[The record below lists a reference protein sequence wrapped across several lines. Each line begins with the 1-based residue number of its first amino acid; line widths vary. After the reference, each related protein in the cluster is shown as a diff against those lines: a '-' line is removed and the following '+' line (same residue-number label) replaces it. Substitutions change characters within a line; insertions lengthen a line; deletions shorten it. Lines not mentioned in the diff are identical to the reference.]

1 MSNLTA
7 ILGASGPLTRA
18 LSGFT
23 PRPAQQQMA
32 ARIDAALQQRE
43 VLMVEAGTGTGKT
56 YAYLVPALL
65 SGLRV
70 LISTGTRTLQD
81 QLFHRDLPLLAGA
94 LGRPAR
100 VALLKGRSNY
110 LCRSR
115 LADIGQQEQLLPAS
129 ADVLLSRIRDW
140 AQATRTGDLAELP
153 ELTDTHALRP
163 QITSTRD
170 NCSGMRCSES
180 ARCHVFEARRQAME
194 ADIVVVNHHLLL
206 ADMALKEEGFGDLL
220 PGVDAVV
227 LDEAHQLPDLASEFF
242 GVSVSSRQIELLVAD
257 LAREQAAAARR
268 GESLGDERLGDED
281 LGAELERSLVAIQ
294 ALLGRADRHLA
305 YRELAAEAHQA
316 LAGLQRTCR
325 ALQARL
331 EAAAGRSAAT
341 PELQS
346 CAVRARALAL
356 ALRQISEQP
365 AYDSDARVDAG
376 LDTDVAAA
384 AAAADAG
391 AGAGASAGDSVAGA
405 RTVTTNARGFVL
417 RLLPY
422 EIASRFQAQLRQA
435 GNAWIFTSATL
446 AVGDDFSHFA
456 SRLGLDGAAALR
468 FDSPFDYARQALLY
482 LPRALPQPSDAG
494 FGDAVIDTALGLLDS
509 AGGGAFL
516 LFTSHRALRHA
527 AQRLAGALPP
537 GLPLLVQGTAP
548 RELLLRR
555 FRASGRAV
563 LLGTA
568 SFWEGVDVQGPALR
582 LVIIDKLPFASPE
595 DPVVRARIEYL
606 KSQGANAFRD
616 YQLPEAVLALKQG
629 VGRLIR
635 SEQDRGVVVI
645 CDPRMSERGY
655 GRIFRDSLPP
665 MQTTTAADVA
675 VQWLREVSRE
685 TAGA

>member
-1 MSNLTA
+1 MLNLAA
-7 ILGASGPLTRA
+7 IMGASGPLSRA

-32 ARIDAALQQRE
+32 TRIDEALQQRE
-43 VLMVEAGTGTGKT
+43 ILMVEAGTGTGKT

-81 QLFHRDLPLLAGA
+81 QLFNRDLPLLAGA

-115 LADIGQQEQLLPAS
+115 LADIGRQQQVLPAS
-129 ADVLLSRIRDW
+129 ADALLARIRDW
-140 AQATRTGDLAELP
+140 SQATRTGDLAELP

-163 QITSTRD
+163 QITSTRE
-170 NCSGMRCSES
+170 NCSGTRCSES

-242 GVSVSSRQIELLVAD
+242 GVSVSSRQIELLLAD
-257 LAREQAAAARR
+257 LAREQAGAHP
-268 GESLGDERLGDED
+268 GLPD
-281 LGAELERSLVAIQ
+281 LGAPVERSLGAVQ
-294 ALLGRADRHLA
+294 ALLGHAERHLA
-305 YRELAAEAHQA
+305 YRELATEVHQA
-316 LAGLQRTCR
+316 LAELQRACR
-325 ALQARL
+325 ELHAGL
-331 EAAAGRSAAT
+331 EAAGGGSAPT
-341 PELQS
+341 LELQG
-346 CAVRARALAL
+346 CATRARALAA
-356 ALRQISEQP
+356 ALRQISEHPGSAQP
-365 AYDSDARVDAG
+365 A
-376 LDTDVAAA
+376 DTGVADTEV
-384 AAAADAG
+384 ADTVSA
-391 AGAGASAGDSVAGA
+391 AGASAADTADTADAASVAGA
-405 RTVTTNARGFVL
+405 RTVTTHARGFVL

-422 EIASRFQAQLRQA
+422 EIASRFQAQLQQA

-456 SRLGLDGAAALR
+456 SRLGLTGAAALR
-468 FDSPFDYARQALLY
+468 FDSPFDYERQALLY
-482 LPRALPQPSDAG
+482 LPRALPQPSDAA
-494 FGDAVIDTALGLLDS
+494 FGDAVIDTALGLLES

-527 AQRLAGALPP
+527 AQRLADALPP

-582 LVIIDKLPFASPE
+582 LVVIDKLPFASPE

-606 KSQGANAFRD
+606 RSRGANAFTD

-635 SEQDRGVVVI
+635 SEHDRGVVAI
-645 CDPRMSERGY
+645 CDPRMTERGY
-655 GRIFRDSLPP
+655 GRIFRASLPP
-665 MQTTTAADVA
+665 MQTTHVADVA
-675 VQWLREVSRE
+675 LQRLRELGRE

>member
-1 MSNLTA
+1 MLNLEA
-7 ILGASGPLTRA
+7 ILGAAGPLMRV
-18 LSGFT
+18 LKGFR

-32 ARIDAALQQRE
+32 LRIDAALRARE
-43 VLMVEAGTGTGKT
+43 VLLVEAGTGTGKT

-110 LCRSR
+110 LCRAR
-115 LADIGQQEQLLPAS
+115 LADIGRQEQLLPVA
-129 ADVLLSRIRDW
+129 ADALLRRVRDW
-140 AQATRTGDLAELP
+140 SQATRSGDLAELP
-153 ELTDTHALRP
+153 ELADSDPLRP
-163 QITSTRD
+163 QITSTRE
-170 NCSGMRCSES
+170 NCSGMRCSEIG
-180 ARCHVFEARRQAME
+180 RCHVFEARREAME

-220 PGVDAVV
+220 PSVDAVV

-242 GVSVSSRQIELLVAD
+242 GVSVSSRQLELLIAD
-257 LAREQAAAARR
+257 LNREAAAA
-268 GESLGDERLGDED
+268 GQPAGLSSGLAAAL
-281 LGAELERSLVAIQ
+281 AEGH
-294 ALLGRADRHLA
+294 ALLGRGDRHLSFSELRA
-305 YRELAAEAHQA
+305 EARQALQQVQQACRELAGTLDAIAA
-316 LAGLQRTCR
+316 R
-325 ALQARL
+325 AAQPA
-331 EAAAGRSAAT
+331 
-341 PELQS
+341 ELQL
-346 CAVRARALAL
+346 CAARARALVA
-356 ALRQISEQP
+356 ALRQILTPPDSV
-365 AYDSDARVDAG
+365 ADDSDHGSD
-376 LDTDVAAA
+376 DDSS
-384 AAAADAG
+384 AADHSDATAG
-391 AGAGASAGDSVAGA
+391 ARDAASIAGA
-405 RTVTTNARGFVL
+405 RTVSTNARGFAL

-422 EIASRFQAQLRQA
+422 EIASRFQAQLAAA

-456 SRLGLDGAAALR
+456 SRLGLTDAAALR
-468 FDSPFDYARQALLY
+468 FDSPFDYARQGLLY
-482 LPRALPQPSDAG
+482 LPPGLPQPSDPG
-494 FGDAVIDTALGLLDS
+494 FGDAVIAIARPLIES
-509 AGGGAFL
+509 AGGGAFM

-527 AQRLAGALPP
+527 AQRLAGTLPAE
-537 GLPLLVQGTAP
+537 LPLLVQGSAP

-568 SFWEGVDVQGPALR
+568 SFWEGVDVQGSALR

-635 SEQDRGVVVI
+635 SEQDHGVVVI
-645 CDPRMSERGY
+645 CDPRMSERSY
-655 GRIFRDSLPP
+655 GRIFRASLPP
-665 MQTTTAADVA
+665 MQTTQAGELVL
-675 VQWLREVSRE
+675 QRLRELSCE
-685 TAGA
+685 TAGT

>member
-1 MSNLTA
+1 MLNLEA
-7 ILGASGPLTRA
+7 ILGVAGPLTRV
-18 LSGFT
+18 LQGFR

-32 ARIDAALQQRE
+32 MRIDAALRARE
-43 VLMVEAGTGTGKT
+43 VLLVEAGTGTGKT

-110 LCRSR
+110 LCRAR
-115 LADIGQQEQLLPAS
+115 LADIGRQEQLLPVP
-129 ADVLLSRIRDW
+129 ADALLGRIRDW
-140 AQATRTGDLAELP
+140 SQATRSGDLAELP
-153 ELTDTHALRP
+153 ELADSDPLRP
-163 QITSTRD
+163 QITSTRE
-170 NCSGMRCSES
+170 NCSGMRCSEIG
-180 ARCHVFEARRQAME
+180 RCHVFEARREAME

-220 PGVDAVV
+220 PSVDAVV

-242 GVSVSSRQIELLVAD
+242 GVSVSSRQLELFIAD
-257 LAREQAAAARR
+257 LNREAAAA
-268 GESLGDERLGDED
+268 GQPAGLSSSLAAAL
-281 LGAELERSLVAIQ
+281 AEVHG
-294 ALLGRADRHLA
+294 LLGRAERHLGFSELRPEA
-305 YRELAAEAHQA
+305 RQALQRVQQACRELPATLDA
-316 LAGLQRTCR
+316 
-325 ALQARL
+325 
-331 EAAAGRSAAT
+331 SAARAAQ
-341 PELQS
+341 PAELQL
-346 CAVRARALAL
+346 CAARARALAA
-356 ALRQISEQP
+356 ALRQLLSP
-365 AYDSDARVDAG
+365 PDGAGDDGVADGSPDDAG
-376 LDTDVAAA
+376 GRDN
-384 AAAADAG
+384 
-391 AGAGASAGDSVAGA
+391 SCIAGA
-405 RTVTTNARGFVL
+405 RTVSTHARGFAL

-422 EIASRFQAQLRQA
+422 EIASRFQAQLAGA

-456 SRLGLDGAAALR
+456 SRLGLGSAAALR

-482 LPRALPQPSDAG
+482 LPPGLPQPSDPA
-494 FGDAVIDTALGLLDS
+494 FGDAVIAIAQPLLES
-509 AGGGAFL
+509 AGGGAFM
-516 LFTSHRALRHA
+516 LFTSHRALRYA
-527 AQRLAGALPP
+527 AQRLARALPAE
-537 GLPLLVQGTAP
+537 LPLLVQGSAP

-563 LLGTA
+563 LLGSA

-635 SEQDRGVVVI
+635 SEQDHGVVVI

-655 GRIFRDSLPP
+655 GRMFRASLPP
-665 MQTTTAADVA
+665 MPTTQASELVL
-675 VQWLREVSRE
+675 QRLRDLSCES
-685 TAGA
+685 AGT

>member
-1 MSNLTA
+1 MLEIPDFCLIKIIPTDNMLNLEA
-7 ILGASGPLTRA
+7 ILGATGPLVRV
-18 LSGFT
+18 LQGFR

-32 ARIDAALQQRE
+32 MRIDAALQARE

-110 LCRSR
+110 LCRAR
-115 LADIGQQEQLLPAS
+115 LADIGRQEQLLPVS
-129 ADVLLSRIRDW
+129 ADAQLSRIRDW
-140 AQATRTGDLAELP
+140 SQATRSGDLAELP
-153 ELTDTHALRP
+153 ELSDGDPLRP
-163 QITSTRD
+163 QITSTRE
-170 NCSGMRCSES
+170 NCSGVRCSEIG
-180 ARCHVFEARRQAME
+180 RCHVFEARREAME

-220 PGVDAVV
+220 PSVDAVV

-242 GVSVSSRQIELLVAD
+242 GVSVSSRQLELLIAD
-257 LAREQAAAARR
+257 VNREAAAA
-268 GESLGDERLGDED
+268 GQPAGLSSGLAAA
-281 LGAELERSLVAIQ
+281 LGAAH
-294 ALLGRADRHLA
+294 ALLGRGERHLA
-305 YRELAAEAHQA
+305 LGELRAEALQALQQVRQGCRELAGTLDA
-316 LAGLQRTCR
+316 
-325 ALQARL
+325 
-331 EAAAGRSAAT
+331 SAARIAQ
-341 PELQS
+341 PSELQQ
-346 CAVRARALAL
+346 CAMRARALAG
-356 ALRQISEQP
+356 ALHQVLSPPERG
-365 AYDSDARVDAG
+365 ADSA
-376 LDTDVAAA
+376 TDSS
-384 AAAADAG
+384 ADS
-391 AGAGASAGDSVAGA
+391 SADYSSIPGA
-405 RTVTTNARGFVL
+405 RTVSTHARGFAL

-422 EIASRFQAQLRQA
+422 EIASRFQAQLAAA

-456 SRLGLDGAAALR
+456 SRLGLTGAAALR
-468 FDSPFDYARQALLY
+468 LDSPFDYARQALLY
-482 LPRALPQPSDAG
+482 LPPGLPEPSDPE
-494 FGDAVIDTALGLLDS
+494 FGDAVIAMAQPLIES
-509 AGGGAFL
+509 AGGGAFM

-537 GLPLLVQGTAP
+537 ELPLLVQGSAP

-555 FRASGRAV
+555 FRASGRAL

-635 SEQDRGVVVI
+635 SEQDHGVVVI

-655 GRIFRDSLPP
+655 GRIFRASLPP
-665 MQTTTAADVA
+665 MQITRASELVL
-675 VQWLREVSRE
+675 QRLRELSCE
-685 TAGA
+685 TAGT

>member
-1 MSNLTA
+1 MTT
-7 ILGASGPLTRA
+7 ILGAGGPLTRA

-32 ARIDAALQQRE
+32 ARIEAALQQRE
-43 VLMVEAGTGTGKT
+43 TLMVEAGTGTGKT

-115 LADIGQQEQLLPAS
+115 LADIGRQEQLLPAS
-129 ADVLLSRIRDW
+129 TDALLARIRDW
-140 AQATRTGDLAELP
+140 SQATRSGDLAELP
-153 ELTDTHALRP
+153 ELSDAHALRP
-163 QITSTRD
+163 QITSTRE
-170 NCSGMRCSES
+170 NCSGTRCSES
-180 ARCHVFEARRQAME
+180 ARCHVFEARRAAME

-257 LAREQAAAARR
+257 LHRDQASADPA
-268 GESLGDERLGDED
+268 SVD
-281 LGAELERSLVAIQ
+281 LGAPLERCLGTVQ
-294 ALLGRADRHLA
+294 ALLGRAERHLA
-305 YRELAAEAHQA
+305 YRELTAEVHQA
-316 LAGLQRTCR
+316 LAALLRECR
-325 ALQARL
+325 ELYARL
-331 EAAAGRSAAT
+331 EAAGSVNAPT
-341 PELQS
+341 PELQA
-346 CAVRARALAL
+346 CATRARALAV
-356 ALRQISEQP
+356 ALRQISEP
-365 AYDSDARVDAG
+365 SADVDAD
-376 LDTDVAAA
+376 L
-384 AAAADAG
+384 ADADLG
-391 AGAGASAGDSVAGA
+391 DGATAAGASVAGA
-405 RTVTTNARGFVL
+405 RTVSTHARGFVL

-456 SRLGLDGAAALR
+456 TRLGLTGAAELR

-482 LPRALPQPSDAG
+482 LPQALPQPSDPG
-494 FGDAVIDTALGLLDS
+494 FGDAVIDTALELLDS

-516 LFTSHRALRHA
+516 LFTSHRALRNA
-527 AQRLAGALPP
+527 AQRLGGALPA
-537 GLPLLVQGTAP
+537 GLPLLVQGSAP

-645 CDPRMSERGY
+645 CDPRMSERSY
-655 GRIFRDSLPP
+655 GRIFRASLPP
-665 MQTTTAADVA
+665 MQTTLVADVA
-675 VQWLREVSRE
+675 LQRLRELCLE

>member
-1 MSNLTA
+1 MLNLES
-7 ILGASGPLTRA
+7 ILGNAGPLTRVLA
-18 LSGFT
+18 GFR

-32 ARIDAALQQRE
+32 LRIDAALRARQ
-43 VLMVEAGTGTGKT
+43 VLLVEAGTGTGKT

-110 LCRSR
+110 LCRAR
-115 LADIGQQEQLLPAS
+115 LADIGRQEQLLPVS
-129 ADVLLSRIRDW
+129 ADVQLSRIRDW
-140 AQATRTGDLAELP
+140 SQATRSGDLAELP
-153 ELTDTHALRP
+153 ELADSDPLRP
-163 QITSTRD
+163 QITSTRE
-170 NCSGMRCSES
+170 NCSGTRCSEIG
-180 ARCHVFEARRQAME
+180 RCHVFEARREAME

-220 PGVDAVV
+220 PSVDAVV

-242 GVSVSSRQIELLVAD
+242 GVSVSGRQLELLLAD
-257 LAREQAAAARR
+257 INREAAAA
-268 GESLGDERLGDED
+268 GQPAGLSSALAAALA
-281 LGAELERSLVAIQ
+281 GAH
-294 ALLGRADRHLA
+294 ALLGRSDRHLSLSELHA
-305 YRELAAEAHQA
+305 EARQALHRVQQACGELAGALDAIAGRAAQA
-316 LAGLQRTCR
+316 TELQLCASRART
-325 ALQARL
+325 L
-331 EAAAGRSAAT
+331 AAALCQILSPPDSAA
-341 PELQS
+341 
-346 CAVRARALAL
+346 
-356 ALRQISEQP
+356 
-365 AYDSDARVDAG
+365 SDAGDQ
-376 LDTDVAAA
+376 
-384 AAAADAG
+384 
-391 AGAGASAGDSVAGA
+391 AGDRAGGDDSASIAGA
-405 RTVTTNARGFVL
+405 RTVSTHARGFAL

-422 EIASRFQAQLRQA
+422 EIATRFQAQLAAA

-456 SRLGLDGAAALR
+456 SRLGLDGAPAMRL
-468 FDSPFDYARQALLY
+468 DSPFDYARQALLY
-482 LPRALPQPSDAG
+482 LPTGLPQPSDPG
-494 FGDAVIDTALGLLDS
+494 FGDAVIAIARPLIES
-509 AGGGAFL
+509 AGGGAFM

-537 GLPLLVQGTAP
+537 ELPLLVQGSAP

-606 KSQGANAFRD
+606 KSQGASPFRD

-635 SEQDRGVVVI
+635 SEQDHGVVVI

-655 GRIFRDSLPP
+655 GRIFAASLPP
-665 MQTTTAADVA
+665 MPTTRASELVLLR
-675 VQWLREVSRE
+675 LRELSCE
-685 TAGA
+685 TAGT